1 MKRFFVVLFLC
12 FAFTLLNAQKEPTR
26 KAQKAQKVQA
36 MQTSAAKNEGNK
48 ALAMKDYKTALAKFE
63 SVLAATSGQPADY
76 AMIYS
81 MGTCAYNLNDMPK
94 SLKYFEMCLA
104 AGQNTDMAYQYK
116 ACIMKA
122 QKNNA
127 DYLKVLKEGLA
138 KVPNSS
144 GLKGMLGTYYCE
156 EGDKCYHK
164 ALETMK
170 SASAMVKSGKVSSAD
185 KAFKELNDRARIDF
199 KECLKWVDMSLQM
212 NPNDVNAKNLKK
224 NCSTQ
229 LQMLI

>member
-1 MKRFFVVLFLC
+1 MKRFVVVLLLF
-12 FAFTLLNAQKEPTR
+12 FAITSLNAQKEPTR
-26 KAQKAQKVQA
+26 KEQKAQKVQTL
-36 MQTSAAKNEGNK
+36 QTSALKNEVDK
-48 ALAMKDYKTALAKFE
+48 ALSMKDYKTALAKYE
-63 SVLAATSGQPADY
+63 SVLAATKGKPADY

-81 MGTCAYNLNDMPK
+81 MGTCAYSLNDMPK
-94 SLKYFEMCLA
+94 SLKYFDMCLA

-116 ACIMKA
+116 ACVMKA
-122 QKNNA
+122 QKNDA

-144 GLKGMLGTYYCE
+144 GLKGMLGKYYFE
-156 EGDKCYHK
+156 EGNKFYRK

-170 SASAMVKSGKVSSAD
+170 SASALVKAGKVSSAD
-185 KAFKELNDRARIDF
+185 KAFKELNDKARIDF
-199 KECLKWVDMSLQM
+199 KECLKWTDMSLQM